1 MDGMDTAHNIN
12 NTYYIVHNT
21 HVHWVWVREIVII
34 LYDGRGWES
43 GVKKPS
49 DSISFLTNT
58 KMGIVIKKLFMKL
71 LLSILNSKQ
80 LKKFKAINC

>member
-43 GVKKPS
+43 GVKSPQIQS
-49 DSISFLTNT
+49 HFLQTQ
-58 KMGIVIKKLFMKL
+58 KWA
-71 LLSILNSKQ
+71 SS
-80 LKKFKAINC
+80 